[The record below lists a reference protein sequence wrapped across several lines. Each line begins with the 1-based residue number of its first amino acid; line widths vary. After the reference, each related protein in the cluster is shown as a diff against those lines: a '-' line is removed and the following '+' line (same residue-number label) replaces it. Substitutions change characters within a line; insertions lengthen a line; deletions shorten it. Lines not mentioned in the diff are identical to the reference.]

1 MLLRPSIWVNLGGFP
16 EAHYSITGS
25 VILTN
30 EVTTCISQVV
40 LRVQRTLSHRAGHA
54 PLPRAV
60 LAAQGD
66 SSSPGSR
73 GAGRGCACRRSRA
86 HTWCQAWRPG
96 SGSNAP
102 PPPAPKGQ
110 MRTNERRVV
119 SVSLLPPLRR
129 ASLAPSLTQPGEMLR
144 DQESTCHRAGPS
156 FRDSGVLGAR
166 GGGC

>member
-1 MLLRPSIWVNLGGFP
+1 MRADARVRTRGVKHGARDP
-16 EAHYSITGS
+16 EAM
-25 VILTN
+25 
-30 EVTTCISQVV
+30 
-40 LRVQRTLSHRAGHA
+40 
-54 PLPRAV
+54 
-60 LAAQGD
+60 
-66 SSSPGSR
+66 
-73 GAGRGCACRRSRA
+73 
-86 HTWCQAWRPG
+86 
-96 SGSNAP
+96 